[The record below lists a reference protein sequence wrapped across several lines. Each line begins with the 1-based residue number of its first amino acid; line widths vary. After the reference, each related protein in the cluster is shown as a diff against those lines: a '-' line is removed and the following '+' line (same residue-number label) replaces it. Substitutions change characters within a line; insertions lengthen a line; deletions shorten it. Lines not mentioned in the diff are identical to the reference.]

1 MQDDDHTQRIAST
14 PMAPYINLMKGMTRE
29 EKQIVVTFLTELW
42 KIMHLHARD
51 RKQQPNELMKRGRTN
66 Y

>member
-51 RKQQPNELMKRGRTN
+51 RK
-66 Y
+66 